1 MGYSVELYSLISNPL
16 SFAIR
21 SLPDSCNG
29 NSPDIW
35 IKHTNSYTVMTTS
48 PSWVRFLPT
57 SHIECLGIP
66 DENLFRGYKHP
77 SDQAA
82 RKSNEII
89 SVVVNAIT
97 AIVRYYCRVAPLSR
111 TSLLDWS
118 PSSFNLLTT
127 FTTSLFQSVR
137 MHIHEPQ
144 AEQ

>member
-35 IKHTNSYTVMTTS
+35 IKHTNSYYVMTTS
-48 PSWVRFLPT
+48 PSCVRFLPT

-97 AIVRYYCRVAPLSR
+97 AIVR
-111 TSLLDWS
+111 LLQSSS
-118 PSSFNLLTT
+118 PFSHIPPRLVT
-127 FTTSLFQSVR
+127 FFFQSLNYLHHLLIPVR
-137 MHIHEPQ
+137 ANAYP
-144 AEQ
+144 